1 MMNHPFSVLPGLT
14 LQPNSTFDGVSKPI
28 ELVHLDS
35 PALSVMTDFKS
46 VIPVTTGADVP
57 IDEALKKMKT
67 AGVRLLF
74 VVDNLERIIGLI
86 TAKDIMG
93 ERPIMITQQSRVPRS
108 AITVATIMRAQP
120 EIQVIDIARLRQ
132 AQVGDIVETLR
143 ALERQHA
150 LVVKI
155 NKDKGTHS
163 VVGMFSTSH
172 ISKLLGRD
180 VAENVRPA
188 SSLAEIVGT
197 IG

>member
-1 MMNHPFSVLPGLT
+1 MNHPFSILPGLI
-14 LQPNSTFDGVSKPI
+14 LRPNSTFGREAKPV

-35 PALSVMTDFKS
+35 PALAVMTDFKS
-46 VIPVTTGADVP
+46 VIPVTTSADVP
-57 IDEALKKMKT
+57 IDDALKKMKT

-74 VVDNLERIIGLI
+74 VVDEEERIIGLV

-93 ERPIMITQQSRVPRS
+93 ERPIMITQQSRVPRA

-120 EIQVIDIARLRQ
+120 EIQVIDMARLRE
-132 AQVGDIVETLR
+132 AQVGDIVATLQ

-155 NKDKGTHS
+155 NRDTGGHS

-172 ISKLLGRD
+172 ISKLLGHD
-180 VAENVRPA
+180 VTEPIRPA
-188 SSLAEIVGT
+188 HSLAEIVET